1 MSLSLTI
8 QLPLT
13 EEAISPIKDT
23 SQNVLGYNSGQHE
36 TPYLPPEIV
45 EHIVSFILVKKI
57 KHYTYDAVKNI
68 DDYEYTLL
76 NILIVF
82 PYLVKQI
89 TPHFD
94 YGAIPKHIYN
104 FVYMKIDNVYDIFV
118 MLFENLKAARND
130 LDMWLEFITCEHSPF
145 YNTDEG
151 TRFISYI
158 LSKYSNHQQK
168 KMKKKLLCNLLNH
181 EDVFPIPKSL
191 DNIIYNILLYNY
203 KNTKKL
209 QLSLLT
215 SKEKQLL
222 LNYTVIKGISRYRYT
237 IDDYDISKFII
248 SVFKLYSTKIINILI
263 ENTHFINIHFLNKDS
278 LFDYILNNYTADN
291 YLLDSFIKYYL
302 SAVLKHYYS
311 SFSYSSHKVDFTQ
324 VYYDIIAPILEKAI
338 FNKHT
343 DLISLLL
350 NLDETTKPRI
360 LFIIGYDST
369 YKDKVYLD
377 LAIDYIIKVYYKS
390 TFNFD
395 DLSLFNWLYDNIN
408 YNQML
413 NINKTLLPK
422 LFLYKMAEANQTKT
436 DNIHILNTTFNKE
449 LLYKIYNYTVFNFY
463 RLNLN
468 SIYDKTYNFK
478 GKRDGAR
485 DGARDSSMSTLF
497 SYSSSITDTLEL
509 LQLKNDIDNMYNY
522 IIKFYNLIVKCTS
535 IIKLAQ
541 KETSVSDDSDDTKL
555 GVDKTYTKTYH
566 KRLLYIYNVYNYILK
581 HKLYY
586 ESSLKSTMRKASL
599 KHLEQINS
607 SKFNIDLKNSGSID
621 SGSIGSNTRYKD
633 TSKHRQ
639 IIENILKLKVFITKM
654 VEIINK
660 D

>member
-1 MSLSLTI
+1 MSLPLTI

-13 EEAISPIKDT
+13 EEEISPHKDT
-23 SQNVLGYNSGQHE
+23 SQNVLGYNGGTHE

-45 EHIVSFILVKKI
+45 ELIVSFILVEI
-57 KHYTYDAVKNI
+57 PRYNYDDTDKNI

-89 TPHFD
+89 TPQFD

-151 TRFISYI
+151 IRFIYYI

-263 ENTHFINIHFLNKDS
+263 ENTHFNNIHILNKDS

-311 SFSYSSHKVDFTQ
+311 SLSYSSHKVDFTQ

-350 NLDETTKPRI
+350 NLDETTKTRI

-377 LAIDYIIKVYYKS
+377 LAIEYIINVYYKS
-390 TFNFD
+390 TFNFN
-395 DLSLFNWLYDNIN
+395 DLSLFNWFYDNIN

-413 NINKTLLPK
+413 NLNINKTLLSK

-436 DNIHILNTTFNKE
+436 DHIHIHDSV

-463 RLNLN
+463 RLNINL
-468 SIYDKTYNFK
+468 IYNKTYSFK
-478 GKRDGAR
+478 DKRDGTRDEAR
-485 DGARDSSMSTLF
+485 DGTRDDSITTLF

-541 KETSVSDDSDDTKL
+541 KETSVSDESDDSKL
-555 GVDKTYTKTYH
+555 GIDKTYTKKYH

-586 ESSLKSTMRKASL
+586 ETSLKTTMQRASL
-599 KHLEQINS
+599 KHIEQINS
-607 SKFNIDLKNSGSID
+607 SKFNIDLKT
-621 SGSIGSNTRYKD
+621 IGSNTRYKD
-633 TSKHRQ
+633 TSKNRK